1 MSSFHD
7 SRGNRWRIRLDAPTI
22 FAVRQECNVDLVG
35 VNFSAAVA
43 DSLRLTEVLCAV
55 LNTTTLNK
63 TLTGD
68 SLDDAELA
76 LVTAIAEFYPD
87 PAEVEQAAEGAGDDS
102 SETDN
107 SEETF
112 DAAKECLRM
121 AGVLNV
127 SPDNRTYRDL
137 FTMMQGR
144 REFLEQM
151 YGDGD
156 SGGDVTISRNPAIL
170 QQIQD
175 QWNGNI

>member
-1 MSSFHD
+1 MSSFQD

-22 FAVRQECNVDLVG
+22 FAVRNECGVDLVG
-35 VNFSAAVA
+35 KDFSSAVA
-43 DSLRLTEVLCAV
+43 DSIRLTGVICAV
-55 LNTTTLNK
+55 LNSTTPSK

-76 LVTAIAEFYPD
+76 LLEAITEFFPD
-87 PAEVEQAAEGAGDDS
+87 PAEVERVAEDAGGEE
-102 SETDN
+102 SETDDTK
-107 SEETF
+107 EAF

-137 FTMMQGR
+137 FYMMQGR
-144 REFLEQM
+144 REFLDQI

-156 SGGDVTISRNPAIL
+156 SGYDVTIPRNPEIL
-170 QQIQD
+170 QQLQD
-175 QWNGNI
+175 HWNGNV